1 LGGRAIARQAVTE
14 TSTIAQ
20 YQDLK
25 RLREGAAWKLLGA
38 DTAPLVCVCLGALF
52 TGSGS
57 RQINAAALHA
67 KLDSLL
73 ESLRAAGVEPSQPAQ
88 GYAADWVASGW
99 LRRDF
104 PQGAQE
110 EHYSLTVAA
119 GSALRIIDGW
129 RPTALDTTGGVRLES
144 RLASVRSL
152 MRELDQLTDDNPQAR
167 LSTLY
172 AEKAMIE
179 HRITE
184 TEAGRMLSID
194 EDRAAER
201 AREII
206 AQAEQLLGDFDRVR
220 DQFEVIHLDLRK
232 RLLQH
237 EGTRRE
243 LVERLLDGIDIL
255 RETDAGRAF
264 QAFWSLL
271 MDPSEVS
278 LFEETAHV
286 LANRPFAARLSFD
299 ERLSLE
305 MLKARLLAQASDVH
319 EVRGR
324 FVSGLHAYVRSRE
337 YAQQRRIM
345 QLVSQAHR
353 AATALIGT
361 VRPNE
366 EIGLNFDRTS
376 AGVRSLSQ
384 WSLHD
389 PAASASARRIE
400 DHVPEL
406 ASPEELRHMVL
417 RAEVDMRTIKAN
429 VREYLGAV
437 GQAST
442 SALLQTYPAPQGLG
456 TVLGYLQLALKHG
469 KDDQAPEL
477 LEWVGMDGVPR
488 AAWAPRYT
496 LTLEC
501 LDAIK

>member
-1 LGGRAIARQAVTE
+1 MPGISSSPVSE
-14 TSTIAQ
+14 TSTIAR

-38 DTAPLVCVCLGALF
+38 DTAPLICVCLTALF
-52 TGSGS
+52 PGGGS
-57 RQINAAALHA
+57 RQINASALHA
-67 KLDSLL
+67 KLDGML
-73 ESLRAAGVEPSQPAQ
+73 ESLRSAGVEPSQPAQ
-88 GYAADWVASGW
+88 GYATDWVTNGW
-99 LRRDF
+99 LRRDY

-119 GSALRIIDGW
+119 GSAMRIIDAW
-129 RPTALDTTGGVRLES
+129 RPTTFDSTGGVRLES
-144 RLASVRSL
+144 RLASVRAL
-152 MRELDQLTDDNPQAR
+152 MRELDELTDDNPQAR
-167 LSTLY
+167 LAALH
-172 AEKAMIE
+172 AEKAAIE
-179 HRITE
+179 YRIAE
-184 TEAGRMLSID
+184 AEAGRMLSID

-237 EGTRRE
+237 EGSRRE
-243 LVERLLDGIDIL
+243 LVERLLDGIDVL

-264 QAFWSLL
+264 QAFWTLL
-271 MDPSEVS
+271 MNASEAS

-305 MLKARLLAQASDVH
+305 TLKARLLDQASDVH

-324 FVSGLHAYVRSRE
+324 FVAGLHAYVRSRE

-353 AATALIGT
+353 AATALVGT
-361 VRPNE
+361 LRPNE
-366 EIGLNFDRTS
+366 EIGLSFDRTS

-384 WSLHD
+384 WNLHD
-389 PAASASARRIE
+389 PAAAATASRIE

-406 ASPEELRHMVL
+406 ASPEELRRMVL
-417 RAEVDMRTIKAN
+417 RAEVDMRSIKAN
-429 VREYLGAV
+429 IREYLGAV
-437 GQAST
+437 GRASAG
-442 SALLQTYPAPQGLG
+442 ALLQAYPASQGLG
-456 TVLGYLQLALKHG
+456 TVLGYLQLTLRHG
-469 KDDQAPEL
+469 QDDHDSEL
-477 LEWVGMDGVPR
+477 LEWIGMDGVPR